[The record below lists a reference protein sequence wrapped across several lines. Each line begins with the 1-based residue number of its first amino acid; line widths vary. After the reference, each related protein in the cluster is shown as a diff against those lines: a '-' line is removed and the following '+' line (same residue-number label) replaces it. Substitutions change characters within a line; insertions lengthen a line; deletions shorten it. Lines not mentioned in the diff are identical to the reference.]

1 MQVQGY
7 RYSEEEQKLII
18 EKQECQFGEKDNKE
32 IRSARDFILG
42 AAEAYQIPF
51 EVLWVQIDDHAK
63 IIYIAWLCRVPGITA
78 SR

>member
-32 IRSARDFILG
+32 IRCARDFILG
-42 AAEAYQIPF
+42 AAQAYQIPF
-51 EVLWVQIDDHAK
+51 EVPWV
-63 IIYIAWLCRVPGITA
+63 
-78 SR
+78 